1 MQGCRVIEKNIWR
14 AAVTIISAQGLYY
27 CVECTVRHIKL
38 TVVEM
43 LQKLVEV
50 CRQPGVMFI

>member
-1 MQGCRVIEKNIWR
+1 MRGCRVIENNIWR
-14 AAVTIISAQGLYY
+14 AVVMITSAQGLYY
-27 CVECTVRHIKL
+27 CVECMLRHIKL

-50 CRQPGVMFI
+50 CRQPDVMFI

>member
-1 MQGCRVIEKNIWR
+1 MKGCRVNEKNIWR
-14 AAVTIISAQGLYY
+14 AAVTIISEQGLYY

-50 CRQPGVMFI
+50 CRQPGVI